1 MTLDI
6 KRIPLAANQYF
17 TNRQK
22 KTHIF
27 LHHTAGGSAASAVN
41 SWASNKERVATAFI
55 IERDGT
61 IYNTFDPGC
70 WAYHLGLR
78 GFKSLEQASIGI
90 ELVSFGN
97 LKPTEQGTLHTWTGR
112 QISASEETVTPYRT
126 FRYWQKYTDRQLSAV
141 KQLVPHLCKLYGIPC
156 RVDLGRI
163 FEYNNPASLPAGIW
177 SHSSVRADK
186 VDCFPQPELLT
197 TLANF

>member
-1 MTLDI
+1 MNLQI

-17 TNRQK
+17 GNKQK

-61 IYNTFDPGC
+61 IYNTFDPSH

-90 ELVSFGN
+90 EIVSFGN
-97 LKPTEQGTLHTWTGR
+97 LKPTEHGTLHTWTGR
-112 QISASEETVTPYRT
+112 QVSAIDIHNIPYRT
-126 FRYWQKYTDRQLSAV
+126 YKYWQRYTDQQLSAV
-141 KQLVPHLCKLYGIPC
+141 KQLVPHLCKLYNIPC
-156 RVDLGRI
+156 RVDLGR
-163 FEYNNPASLPAGIW
+163 FFDYNNPATLPPGIW

-186 VDCFPQPELLT
+186 VDVFPQPELYTL
-197 TLANF
+197 LANF